1 VARAGDVKGG
11 FVGFDEDGGFRRT
24 SQRAERA
31 IRYSERKRAEQSNLG
46 RLGPVSWPRASLTRS
61 RAAGTPTELLEPAQA
76 SMLPRFAVVL
86 VAGAALGLSWQPY
99 GFWPLLLVAIPAFT
113 LGVRGVRPAAGLG
126 LGYLFGLTML
136 LFAVGWL
143 HVLGTWIAALLI
155 IFMALFFGLLGL
167 TVTLVS
173 GLRWWPLATACCWVL
188 IEYAYSRIPFG
199 GFGWTRIAYA
209 AVDTPLAGFFPIIG
223 VAGVSF
229 AVALIGQLIAWAI
242 LTLWSARR
250 GRPAWRRQLL
260 IAAALTVGLGLLGS
274 ALRLYQVEPEAGSA
288 GSVRVGIVQGN
299 IPGRG
304 IEAMGRA
311 RSVTNNH
318 LSETIQLMTKA
329 RLGEVPEPDF
339 VLWPENSTDI
349 DPTVDPLTKLTVQAA
364 ADVADRPILVGAVMQ
379 GPGDDERQ
387 TAALWW
393 DPERGVLA
401 RYDKQNLVPFGE
413 WIPFRAQ
420 LLPLIPLLQQ
430 VGAQSIAGT
439 RPGVLD
445 VAVAG
450 RPIKIGDVICF
461 ELAYDQT
468 LYSSLIG
475 GAQVMMVQ
483 SNNATYGGTGQ
494 IEQQFAITRARAMES
509 RREIAVATTNSVSG
523 FITRDGAVVA
533 RTQEFTAQSMV
544 VDMPLRSALTP
555 AVRVAPWLERS
566 LALLAILACL
576 AAALGSRAAVLKRSG
591 QARFPSASDDEVHG
605 LQSATRAER
614 APASEAINHEKETP
628 VEPTDAAD
636 DESGQ
641 RSRGGTHLTRP
652 GTDSGDHSDLQR
664 VGEHRPYRQPD
675 P

>member
-1 VARAGDVKGG
+1 
-11 FVGFDEDGGFRRT
+11 
-24 SQRAERA
+24 
-31 IRYSERKRAEQSNLG
+31 
-46 RLGPVSWPRASLTRS
+46 VSRPFASLTRS
-61 RAAGTPTELLEPAQA
+61 QAVETPTTQPTRVPLL
-76 SMLPRFAVVL
+76 LRIVVVL
-86 VAGAALGLSWQPY
+86 LAGVTLGLSWQPY
-99 GFWPLLLVAIPAFT
+99 GLWPLLLVGVPAFT
-113 LGVRGVRPAAGLG
+113 LAVRGARPLVAVG

-136 LFAVGWL
+136 TLAISWV
-143 HVLGTWIAALLI
+143 HVLGIWIAVLLI
-155 IFMALFFGLLGL
+155 VFMALFFSLLGL
-167 TVTLVS
+167 ALTLVS
-173 GLRWWPLATACCWVL
+173 RLPWWPLAAACCWVL
-188 IEYAYSRIPFG
+188 IEYAYSRIPLG

-209 AVDTPLAGFFPIIG
+209 AVDTPLAGFLPIIG

-229 AVALIGQLIAWAI
+229 VVALIGQLIAWAI

-250 GRPAWRRQLL
+250 ERPARRSHLI
-260 IAAALTVGLGLLGS
+260 IAAALTIGLGLLGS
-274 ALRLYQVEPEAGSA
+274 ALRLYQVEPEVGPA

-349 DPTVDPLTKLTVQAA
+349 DPTVDPLTRLTVQAA
-364 ADVADRPILVGAVMQ
+364 VDVADRPILVGAVMQ
-379 GPGDDERQ
+379 GPGVDERQ

-393 DPERGVLA
+393 DPEREVVA

-420 LLPLIPLLQQ
+420 LLPLIPLLRQ

-439 RPGVLD
+439 GPGVLD

-468 LYSSLIG
+468 LYRSLIG

-523 FITRDGAVVA
+523 FITRDGAVA
-533 RTQEFTAQSMV
+533 ERTQEFTAQSMV
-544 VDMPLRSALTP
+544 VDMALRSALTP
-555 AVRVAPWLERS
+555 AIRVAPWLERG

-576 AAALGSRAAVLKRSG
+576 AAALGSRAAVLRRSE
-591 QARFPSASDDEVHG
+591 QTRFTSASDDEVGG
-605 LQSATRAER
+605 LQSGIRAER
-614 APASEAINHEKETP
+614 TSASEAIKHEKETP

-636 DESGQ
+636 DDTPGQ
-641 RSRGGTHLTRP
+641 RGPGGTELSRA
-652 GTDSGDHSDLQR
+652 GTDTGDHPDLQ
-664 VGEHRPYRQPD
+664 
-675 P
+675 

>member
-1 VARAGDVKGG
+1 M
-11 FVGFDEDGGFRRT
+11 FM
-24 SQRAERA
+24 
-31 IRYSERKRAEQSNLG
+31 
-46 RLGPVSWPRASLTRS
+46 
-61 RAAGTPTELLEPAQA
+61 LL
-76 SMLPRFAVVL
+76 RVAVVL
-86 VAGAALGLSWQPY
+86 LAGAALGLSWQPY

-113 LGVRGVRPAAGLG
+113 LGVRGVRPAAALG

-136 LFAVGWL
+136 VLAVSWL

-173 GLRWWPLATACCWVL
+173 RLRWWPLATACCWVL

-223 VAGVSF
+223 VACVSF
-229 AVALIGQLIAWAI
+229 VVALIGQLIAWAI

-250 GRPAWRRQLL
+250 GRPARKSHLI
-260 IAAALTVGLGLLGS
+260 IAAALTVGLGLIGS
-274 ALRLYQVEPEAGSA
+274 ALRLYQVEPAVGSA

-339 VLWPENSTDI
+339 LLWPENSTDI
-349 DPTVDPLTKLTVQAA
+349 DPIVDPLTRLTVQAA
-364 ADVADRPILVGAVMQ
+364 VDVADRPILVGAVMQ
-379 GPGDDERQ
+379 GPGVDERQ

-393 DPERGVLA
+393 DPERGVAA

-439 RPGVLD
+439 GPGVLD

-468 LYSSLIG
+468 LYRSLIG

-523 FITRDGAVVA
+523 FITRDGAVAA

-555 AVRVAPWLERS
+555 AIRVARWLERAM
-566 LALLAILACL
+566 ALVAVLACV
-576 AAALGSRAAVLKRSG
+576 AALWHRTPNRDRSE
-591 QARFPSASDDEVHG
+591 RSD
-605 LQSATRAER
+605 
-614 APASEAINHEKETP
+614 AIKPETSEKETP
-628 VEPTDAAD
+628 VEPTDAAEGD
-636 DESGQ
+636 PEQ
-641 RSRGGTHLTRP
+641 RGRGGTQLSSP
-652 GTDSGDHSDLQR
+652 GTDSGDHPDLQR
-664 VGEHRPYRQPD
+664 VGEHRTDHQPD

>member
-1 VARAGDVKGG
+1 MSR
-11 FVGFDEDGGFRRT
+11 
-24 SQRAERA
+24 
-31 IRYSERKRAEQSNLG
+31 
-46 RLGPVSWPRASLTRS
+46 PRVSLTRS
-61 RAAGTPTELLEPAQA
+61 RAAGTPTELLEPAQV

-113 LGVRGVRPAAGLG
+113 LGVRGVRPAAALG

-143 HVLGTWIAALLI
+143 HVLGSWIAALLI

-260 IAAALTVGLGLLGS
+260 IAGALTVGLGLLGS
-274 ALRLYQVEPEAGSA
+274 ALRLYQVESEVGSA

-544 VDMPLRSALTP
+544 VDMPLRSALTL

-576 AAALGSRAAVLKRSG
+576 AAALGSRAAVLKRRE
-591 QARFPSASDDEVHG
+591 QTRFPSASDDEVRG

-614 APASEAINHEKETP
+614 APASEAINHEKETS

-641 RSRGGTHLTRP
+641 RSRGGTHLTRS
-652 GTDSGDHSDLQR
+652 GTDSGDYSDLQR